1 MSDLQ
6 RAIELAVKAHRK
18 QEDPPGEPYI
28 LHPMRVMLRFADR
41 TTQTAAILH
50 DVVERAGISPKELR
64 RAKFDKSI
72 VRAIELLTHDKS
84 KSTYADYVIAL
95 SKDPLAKAVKIA
107 DLLDNASLPNVTF
120 RVKKAEKDSRR
131 VVRYALSYKF
141 LIGEIKITDYRR
153 LMKAAEN

>member
-1 MSDLQ
+1 MLQ

-41 TTQTAAILH
+41 PTQIAAILH
-50 DVVERAGISPKELR
+50 DVVERAGVSLKQLKQE
-64 RAKFDKSI
+64 KFDQQVI
-72 VRAIELLTHDKS
+72 RAVELLTHDKG
-84 KSTYADYVIAL
+84 KSTYAQYVIAL
-95 SKDPLAKAVKIA
+95 SKDPIAKAVKIA

-120 RVKKAEKDSRR
+120 RAKKAAKDSRR

-141 LIGEIKITDYRR
+141 LIGEIGLADYRR
-153 LMKAAEN
+153 LMKDAEN